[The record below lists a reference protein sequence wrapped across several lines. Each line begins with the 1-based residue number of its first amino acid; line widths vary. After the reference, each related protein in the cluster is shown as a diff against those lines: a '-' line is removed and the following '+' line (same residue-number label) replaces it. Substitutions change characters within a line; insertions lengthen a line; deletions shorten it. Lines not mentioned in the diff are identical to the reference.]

1 MKNSFESGNVVKK
14 SLFLAGL
21 AFIWSSAVIA
31 GQECQVGGGG
41 PVKEVLFTA
50 EVNCHLAEI
59 LAVTLHKT
67 AQFSPRQPDIT
78 LIIGDRAGNASFDN
92 GSVIRIPQF
101 LFFTDSK
108 GNVFPASNDQLE
120 KVVVHEYGH
129 AVLKEL
135 WKTEFADEF
144 SELFQ
149 DLELLSSLAVE
160 NTKNKISGRGV
171 RQRGQQ
177 IAMTDAYSLFY
188 KTLPAYS
195 ELYAD
200 ALTVLYFAD
209 STAMFKAL
217 HFAHL
222 SEEKSLSV
230 ELRDFSQEHRLSKV
244 EKSND
249 AHTRLS
255 LVRSYVG
262 RMMRNLDEVGRK
274 ELLARV
280 EQAITLAVRE
290 ELRSPGQTSALGENL
305 RLIEFLQNLDPAN
318 RPFEMTE

>member
-1 MKNSFESGNVVKK
+1 MVKK
-14 SLFLAGL
+14 SLLIAGL
-21 AFIWSSAVIA
+21 ALIWSSAAIA
-31 GQECQVGGGG
+31 GQECQVSQGG

-59 LAVTLHKT
+59 LAETLANT
-67 AQFSPRQPDIT
+67 AEFAPRQPPVT

-92 GSVIRIPQF
+92 GAVIRIPQF
-101 LFFTDSK
+101 MFFTDSK
-108 GNVFPASNDQLE
+108 GNIFPASNDQLQ

-129 AVLKEL
+129 AILKEL
-135 WKTEFADEF
+135 WKHEFAQEF
-144 SELFQ
+144 AELFE
-149 DLELLSSLAVE
+149 DLESLSSLVVE
-160 NTKNKISGRGV
+160 NTRDKIASRGV

-177 IAMTDAYSLFY
+177 LAMSEAYSLFY
-188 KTLPAYS
+188 KYLPAYS

-200 ALTVLYFAD
+200 ALTVLSFAD
-209 STAMFKAL
+209 SSAMFQAL
-217 HFAHL
+217 NFAHL
-222 SEEKSLSV
+222 SEEKALSV
-230 ELRDFSQEHRLSKV
+230 ELRDFSKQHDLRNI
-244 EKSND
+244 EKTKD

-255 LVRSYVG
+255 LVRSYLG
-262 RMMRNLDEVGRK
+262 RMMQNLNQEGRK
-274 ELLARV
+274 ALLARL